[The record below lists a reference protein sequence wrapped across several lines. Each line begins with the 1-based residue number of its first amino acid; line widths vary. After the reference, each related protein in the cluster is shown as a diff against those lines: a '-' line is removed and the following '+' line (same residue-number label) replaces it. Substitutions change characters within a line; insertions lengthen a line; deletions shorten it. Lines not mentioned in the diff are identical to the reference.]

1 MGEIVPVQQP
11 PAATPEERPFDPVRA
26 RDSTFT
32 PRSGPTGTLVTVE
45 THSLPAVTPVYLG
58 MGATRSSFEV
68 LTQLL
73 TDEMG
78 TMTATIPVPD
88 WATSD
93 RTHFFVVVD
102 VYFRPLAVSDGF
114 HVTET
119 DGALARRGV
128 IARDGRCLILR
139 EAGESKEQYTLTGD
153 GLQELTVGQE
163 VWVEGEL
170 TDATDCG
177 TAASIRVMGV
187 R

>member
-1 MGEIVPVQQP
+1 MQQP
-11 PAATPEERPFDPVRA
+11 PPATAGDRSFDSVRA
-26 RDSTFT
+26 RDSIFT
-32 PRSGPTGTLVTVE
+32 PRSGPTGTVVSVE
-45 THSLPAVTPVYLG
+45 THSLPAVTPVYLS

-78 TMTATIPVPD
+78 SMTATIPVPD

-114 HVTET
+114 HVTEP
-119 DGALARRGV
+119 DGTLSRRGV
-128 IARDGRCLILR
+128 IGRDGRCLTLR
-139 EAGESKEQYTLTGD
+139 EEGESQEHYALTGD
-153 GLQELTVGQE
+153 GLQELAAGQE

-170 TDATDCG
+170 IDATDCG
-177 TAASIRVMGV
+177 TAASIRVVGI